1 MGGLRMKTYNERI
14 TECIEYLLSIRF
26 PCEDWKEDKVYF
38 DKLEK
43 EFSEFPADEETK
55 VLHKQLMTLIQEK
68 RISSLNYNKSTE
80 ELFAGWNDE

>member
-1 MGGLRMKTYNERI
+1 MKTYKERI

-26 PCEDWKEDKVYF
+26 PCNDWKEDKVYF

-55 VLHKQLMTLIQEK
+55 VLHEQLMTLIQEK
-68 RISSLNYNKSTE
+68 RASRTNNQRSRE
-80 ELFAGWNDE
+80 ALFTHKHNARC